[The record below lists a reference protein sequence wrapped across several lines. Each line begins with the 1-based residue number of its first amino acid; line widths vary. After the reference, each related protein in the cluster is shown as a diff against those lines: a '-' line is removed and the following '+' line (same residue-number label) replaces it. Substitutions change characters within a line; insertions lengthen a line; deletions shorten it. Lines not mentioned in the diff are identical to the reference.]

1 MGVGAMSGFIKN
13 VIADRVGG
21 KRPSP
26 VRAVAAA
33 AAAGVAAA
41 GITYKVL
48 RG

>member
-1 MGVGAMSGFIKN
+1 MSGVIKQ
-13 VIADRVGG
+13 AFSDRIGG

-26 VRAVAAA
+26 VRALAAA
-33 AAAGVAAA
+33 TVAGVAAA